1 MILHVPRNFLSS
13 QTGSAEAEKA
23 QVQGY
28 RNYRD
33 LRELWSYLLPDQG
46 VAMVEAA
53 PVSPR
58 VSCP

>member
-33 LRELWSYLLPDQG
+33 LRELWAYL
-46 VAMVEAA
+46 
-53 PVSPR
+53 
-58 VSCP
+58 